1 MCYCQCYDKLDKTHA
16 TDGDQNDSD
25 YDDNGEDDD
34 RNDKVY
40 RIPEFRYDPMTVL
53 GCADDDCF
61 VVASQF
67 CFLKLANV
75 KNHLREVHTV
85 DTSGL
90 DGNSLYNR
98 YRIRATDGL
107 LQRWLKA
114 SGGHVS
120 QGDMMKYWNSGCN
133 QLFLQLLDLMTHAR
147 LYEQEVGD
155 DDLSDDRKDHVA
167 EFISQGQLWFDEGSR
182 KAPGRWLALT
192 APFEKNS
199 DNMKDFIAADD
210 DVEED
215 EEEDEQNPSISH
227 AELARKLAAADDD
240 DDLNGFV
247 AKIQRKYADDEED
260 IASDYQ
266 SEGDEDENEQEDGD
280 GQEEDADY
288 RITDRTLLHD
298 GAYSEV
304 ESEDDDW
311 VKSKITPRKRKS
323 SVTADS
329 VNDGAEDKGQRS
341 GVKTP
346 SSQPKSVGKQIT
358 KRQSISSSSSTPRQP
373 VQPVIRRT
381 PAIQESSDDE
391 D

>member
-1 MCYCQCYDKLDKTHA
+1 
-16 TDGDQNDSD
+16 
-25 YDDNGEDDD
+25 
-34 RNDKVY
+34 
-40 RIPEFRYDPMTVL
+40 
-53 GCADDDCF
+53 
-61 VVASQF
+61 
-67 CFLKLANV
+67 
-75 KNHLREVHTV
+75 
-85 DTSGL
+85 
-90 DGNSLYNR
+90 
-98 YRIRATDGL
+98 
-107 LQRWLKA
+107 
-114 SGGHVS
+114 
-120 QGDMMKYWNSGCN
+120 
-133 QLFLQLLDLMTHAR
+133 
-147 LYEQEVGD
+147 
-155 DDLSDDRKDHVA
+155 
-167 EFISQGQLWFDEGSR
+167 
-182 KAPGRWLALT
+182 
-192 APFEKNS
+192 
-199 DNMKDFIAADD
+199 MKDFIAADD

-323 SVTADS
+323 SVTAAS

-346 SSQPKSVGKQIT
+346 SSQPKSVGKRIT

-373 VQPVIRRT
+373 VQPVVRRT